1 MIFPNFFCLRD
12 FRVFY
17 RQKSVGPIGPT
28 PQGRGL
34 IDIILGFLMGFL
46 KFLSNPHYTFSLKE
60 GFVLAPAIF

>member
-1 MIFPNFFCLRD
+1 MIFPNFFCFGD

-34 IDIILGFLMGFL
+34 TFQYTESFNLL
-46 KFLSNPHYTFSLKE
+46 KAESFNF
-60 GFVLAPAIF
+60 